1 MRPRALGVACGI
13 ALSVACTDAS
23 RSTGVDPDIAPSLA
37 TTASAEWPNQP
48 TGLSAL
54 TSRPFST
61 KARNA
66 RDGRGAEGWS
76 VAEAWTQLSIT
87 DDAAAPKSPSR
98 VGLFPLQARWTGG
111 TDVSRG
117 AATYYLN
124 GKTVRTLYTSVWV
137 KVSSTWQ
144 GPRDGTNGF
153 FHLTLDNAD
162 RASIGV
168 KGAGTGALVPTL
180 FLADAAPDARVAL
193 APNVASN
200 AALERGRWQRWEVLL
215 TLNNPGAAD
224 GVVRWWVDGALV
236 SDHRDVKFI
245 GDREADRW
253 FAFQARLTWGTAA
266 DRVPASMHLRVD
278 HAYLGYGE
286 GRDGGSSE
294 PPPPPPPPTTVAHS
308 VTVTPPSAAMA
319 PSDSVQFAAAV
330 RDSAGYELP
339 GQSITWRSTNAAVAT
354 ASAIGLVKGVAPG
367 TASII
372 AQSGTLADTAAITV
386 SLAPPPAPS
395 VTRLDLLPAAVS
407 IATGATQQFTA
418 TEQLSD
424 GASRAATGVTWS
436 ATGGTVNA
444 TGLYTAG
451 SSGGTFRVIARGT
464 TGHADTAS
472 ITITAPPPPPPPPSG
487 SCAAPN
493 LLSHGF
499 DNQSFSPLS
508 GTEGAYITADATARG
523 GYAVRKDW
531 TGGSHDGST
540 IWANFASTRTVYARW
555 RFKYDSRFDTDGIF
569 KMIRFHAPNLGT
581 MNGTLL
587 IQWGRFV
594 WAWDTFSS
602 AFYQNVGSEITPASL
617 KGDWHWFEVMNDI
630 SANGTPRVRLW
641 IDGQLKMDA
650 AGSSTAAT
658 NNLSFG
664 TIQWTGTYN
673 SPAATATSWLD
684 DVAVSTNCIGVP
696 DGGTTPPP
704 APGVSAVIVSPATA
718 SVAAGATQ
726 QFSATERLSDGST
739 RPATGVIWA
748 ATGGLISGSGV
759 FTAGAVAGSYRVI
772 GVGAGGLADTAA
784 VTVTT
789 STTPPPTSGAPT
801 NECASPR
808 SGWIWCDDF
817 EQNRLSSYFE
827 VDNGG
832 GGFARTTGVGRNGS
846 VGMRARWAAGQVE
859 AGNLKLAFGRT
870 PNAYFRAA
878 DAGTANYRNVYWRAY
893 VRTQAGWTGG
903 AGWKFTRAIVF
914 ANANWAEAAIGSVS
928 GFWENTFLTATGQSG
943 TDAAGN
949 LVTTR
954 YNDFD
959 NLRTVASADGSTRLF
974 DGANANA
981 WHCVEGHMQL
991 NDAGQ
996 SNGVLEFW
1004 VNGTLQA
1011 RQANV
1016 NWLGAFN
1023 AYGINALF
1031 FENYWNGGP
1040 PQAQERYWDNLVVS
1054 TQPIGC

>member
-1 MRPRALGVACGI
+1 V
-13 ALSVACTDAS
+13 TW
-23 RSTGVDPDIAPSLA
+23 
-37 TTASAEWPNQP
+37 SA
-48 TGLSAL
+48 
-54 TSRPFST
+54 
-61 KARNA
+61 
-66 RDGRGAEGWS
+66 
-76 VAEAWTQLSIT
+76 
-87 DDAAAPKSPSR
+87 
-98 VGLFPLQARWTGG
+98 TGG
-111 TDVSRG
+111 TVN
-117 AATYYLN
+117 AT
-124 GKTVRTLYTSVWV
+124 GLYTA
-137 KVSSTWQ
+137 
-144 GPRDGTNGF
+144 GTNGG
-153 FHLTLDNAD
+153 TYRVIA
-162 RASIGV
+162 RGASG
-168 KGAGTGALVPTL
+168 
-180 FLADAAPDARVAL
+180 
-193 APNVASN
+193 
-200 AALERGRWQRWEVLL
+200 
-215 TLNNPGAAD
+215 
-224 GVVRWWVDGALV
+224 
-236 SDHRDVKFI
+236 H
-245 GDREADRW
+245 
-253 FAFQARLTWGTAA
+253 
-266 DRVPASMHLRVD
+266 
-278 HAYLGYGE
+278 
-286 GRDGGSSE
+286 
-294 PPPPPPPPTTVAHS
+294 
-308 VTVTPPSAAMA
+308 
-319 PSDSVQFAAAV
+319 
-330 RDSAGYELP
+330 
-339 GQSITWRSTNAAVAT
+339 
-354 ASAIGLVKGVAPG
+354 
-367 TASII
+367 
-372 AQSGTLADTAAITV
+372 ADTSTV
-386 SLAPPPAPS
+386 SLTAAPPP
-395 VTRLDLLPAAVS
+395 VTVARLNVTPASATL
-407 IATGATQQFTA
+407 ATGAPQQFVA

-424 GASRAATGVTWS
+424 GSSRAAAGATWS

-451 SSGGTFRVIARGT
+451 SSAGTFRVIARGT

-472 ITITAPPPPPPPPSG
+472 LTITAPPPPPPPPSG
-487 SCAAPN
+487 SCSAPN

-555 RFKYDSRFDTDGIF
+555 RFKYDSRFNTDGIF

-630 SANGTPRVRLW
+630 SANGTPRVRMW

-704 APGVSAVIVSPATA
+704 APSVSAVIVSPATA

-739 RPATGVIWA
+739 RPATGVMWA

-827 VDNGG
+827 VDDGG

-870 PNAYFRAA
+870 PNAYFRAV

-928 GFWENTFLTATGQSG
+928 GFWENAFLTATGQSG

-974 DGANANA
+974 DGANANT

-1016 NWLGAFN
+1016 NWLGAFT